1 MPKIQY
7 TISHSPFC
15 DKLMTEASIDGQQ
28 TRSVSLDRVYSLR
41 WQVSENSFEKKK
53 NLHAHVYTYIHTYIY
68 IFTHGRYI
76 GEFHMNARQTASRV
90 VDSSRLSWNK
100 CNTGEPA
107 ITLFVPGDAFP
118 RPSIGGNVHLE
129 NSSPPS
135 LRFTV
140 IDSRTIQPLWPSSN
154 RSSMI
159 VVLVRPIVDAW
170 HDVVNKV

>member
-1 MPKIQY
+1 
-7 TISHSPFC
+7 
-15 DKLMTEASIDGQQ
+15 MTEASIDGQQ

-41 WQVSENSFEKKK
+41 WQVSENSFEKEKK
-53 NLHAHVYTYIHTYIY
+53 PRTRVYIYIYIY
-68 IFTHGRYI
+68 IFTHGRYTE
-76 GEFHMNARQTASRV
+76 EFRMNARQTASRV

-140 IDSRTIQPLWPSSN
+140 IDSRTIQPLLSSSN
-154 RSSMI
+154 RSALQWSLRWSDASD
-159 VVLVRPIVDAW
+159 VL
-170 HDVVNKV
+170 NKV

>member
-1 MPKIQY
+1 
-7 TISHSPFC
+7 
-15 DKLMTEASIDGQQ
+15 MTEASIDGQQ

-41 WQVSENSFEKKK
+41 WQVSENSFEKEKK
-53 NLHAHVYTYIHTYIY
+53 PRTRVYIYIYIY
-68 IFTHGRYI
+68 IFTHGRYTE
-76 GEFHMNARQTASRV
+76 EFRMNARQTASRV
-90 VDSSRLSWNK
+90 VDSYRLSWNK

-140 IDSRTIQPLWPSSN
+140 IDSRTIQPLLSSSN
-154 RSSMI
+154 RSALQWSLRWSDASD
-159 VVLVRPIVDAW
+159 VL
-170 HDVVNKV
+170 NKV

>member
-1 MPKIQY
+1 
-7 TISHSPFC
+7 
-15 DKLMTEASIDGQQ
+15 MTEASIDGQQ

-41 WQVSENSFEKKK
+41 WQVSENSFEKEKK
-53 NLHAHVYTYIHTYIY
+53 PRTRVYIYIYIY
-68 IFTHGRYI
+68 IFTHGRYTE
-76 GEFHMNARQTASRV
+76 EFRMNARQTTSRV

-154 RSSMI
+154 RSALQWSLRWSDASD
-159 VVLVRPIVDAW
+159 VL
-170 HDVVNKV
+170 NKV